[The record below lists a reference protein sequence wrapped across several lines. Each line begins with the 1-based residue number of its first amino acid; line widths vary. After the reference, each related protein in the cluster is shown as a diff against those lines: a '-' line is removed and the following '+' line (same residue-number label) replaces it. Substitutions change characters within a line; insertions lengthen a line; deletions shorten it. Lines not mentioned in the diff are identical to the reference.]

1 MESFSCLTR
10 NINTDCFLWYLAG
23 LQLVRSTEIRNKWV
37 HQTEIYAFSCL
48 VISWGAQ
55 KINWVAKTRFT
66 QPGALIFFL
75 CSLFLFLSIH
85 SFFFSHSWHKMGTQ
99 VQKCREAQSS
109 FLQVAEKRW
118 SEHCICI
125 FSFSTEEH
133 CGFTYM
139 QITTKLVSSFL
150 SFSFWAYLRKTEEIT
165 QELPNSVPTT
175 TMPSACL

>member
-1 MESFSCLTR
+1 MIFGR
-10 NINTDCFLWYLAG
+10 LAVS
-23 LQLVRSTEIRNKWV
+23 QKYRNKKKMG
-37 HQTEIYAFSCL
+37 TPDRDLCFFMSCYIL
-48 VISWGAQ
+48 RCT

-66 QPGALIFFL
+66 QPGALIFFF

-109 FLQVAEKRW
+109 FLQEAENRW

-125 FSFSTEEH
+125 FSFSTEGH

-150 SFSFWAYLRKTEEIT
+150 SFSFWAYLRKTE
-165 QELPNSVPTT
+165 
-175 TMPSACL
+175 